1 MYPSSQKAPFE
12 RELFGN
18 AGRVESRFL
27 YLPDELCL
35 FGKPLIHRADR
46 RPEFLHLGLGKGG
59 HFHTPGPHIFFG
71 LSFPLGPEAA
81 LHIGA
86 VPGAAPDDAR
96 ERVVQPG
103 QLFQRGPAGDLFIIC
118 SFKYC

>member
-1 MYPSSQKAPFE
+1 M
-12 RELFGN
+12 N
-18 AGRVESRFL
+18 AGLVESRFL

-96 ERVVQPG
+96 ERAVQPG
-103 QLFQRGPAGDLFIIC
+103 QLFQRGPAGDPVSYTHLTLPTT
-118 SFKYC
+118 

>member
-18 AGRVESRFL
+18 AGRVESCFL

-86 VPGAAPDDAR
+86 VPAQPRTMPGNELSSPASFSSAARLA
-96 ERVVQPG
+96 
-103 QLFQRGPAGDLFIIC
+103 I
-118 SFKYC
+118 

>member
-1 MYPSSQKAPFE
+1 MDPSSQKAPFE
-12 RELFGN
+12 RELFGQR
-18 AGRVESRFL
+18 GTGVESRFL

-35 FGKPLIHRADR
+35 FGKPAHTSGGPP
-46 RPEFLHLGLGKGG
+46 PEFLHLGLGKGG

-86 VPGAAPDDAR
+86 VRAQPRTMPG
-96 ERVVQPG
+96 ERAVQPG
-103 QLFQRGPAGDLFIIC
+103 QLFQRGRLAI
-118 SFKYC
+118 

>member
-1 MYPSSQKAPFE
+1 MDPRSQKAPFE

-18 AGRVESRFL
+18 AGLVESRFL

-96 ERVVQPG
+96 ERAVQPG
-103 QLFQRGPAGDLFIIC
+103 QLSSAARLAI
-118 SFKYC
+118 